1 MNLREELLNKGA
13 TKQQTESKIVGMIE
27 EILAENADVVDGT
40 VLSYKKSVERDLEKQ
55 KEVLWKLGRETEKLQ
70 RCLKEMNEK
79 LAETRTD
86 VSKAVSEYKGRVIE
100 DTKMKDA
107 LIMYSHML
115 GITKEVF
122 GEEKM
127 TESVMMQAIEA
138 GSYAIWRGIMG
149 SKSGDDD
156 KNHNSP
162 FRIKRECAERH

>member
-13 TKQQTESKIVGMIE
+13 TKQQTESKVVEMVE
-27 EILAENADVVDGT
+27 EILAKNADVVDGT
-40 VLSYKKSVERDLEKQ
+40 VLDYKEAVKRGLEQQ
-55 KEVLWKLGRETEKLQ
+55 KEVLWQLGRETEKLQ
-70 RCLKEMNEK
+70 RYLKDMNEK
-79 LAETRTD
+79 LAETRID
-86 VSKAVSEYKGRVIE
+86 VSKAVSEYKGKVIE

-122 GEEKM
+122 GEENM

-138 GSYAIWRGIMG
+138 GSYAIWRGIMS

-156 KNHNSP
+156 KKTWG
-162 FRIKRECAERH
+162 KRL